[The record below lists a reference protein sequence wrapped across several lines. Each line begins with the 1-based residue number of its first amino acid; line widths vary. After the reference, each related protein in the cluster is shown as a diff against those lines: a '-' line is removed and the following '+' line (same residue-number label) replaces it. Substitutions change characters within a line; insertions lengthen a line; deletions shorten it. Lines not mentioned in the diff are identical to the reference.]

1 MLLLGRLIGAAGLIV
16 AVWAVFNLLFDAGGA
31 VQDKAEGRQVS
42 SSTKRGAKR
51 SLKILL
57 VGVAI
62 LAIGIVIAVVAR

>member
-1 MLLLGRLIGAAGLIV
+1 MFLLGRLIGTVGVIV
-16 AVWAVFNLLFDAGGA
+16 TVWAVFNLLFDAGGA
-31 VQDKAEGRQVS
+31 VQDKAEGLQVS
-42 SSTKRGAKR
+42 PSTKRGAKR